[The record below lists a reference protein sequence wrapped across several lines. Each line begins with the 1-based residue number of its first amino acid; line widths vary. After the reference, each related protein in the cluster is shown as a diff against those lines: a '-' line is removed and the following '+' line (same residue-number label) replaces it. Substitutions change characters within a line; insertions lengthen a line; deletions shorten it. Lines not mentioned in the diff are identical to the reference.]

1 MSGGQLKL
9 NTVLVKNQS
18 TNYSFKFS
26 TISLYKIWNEIK
38 TKTSTQQSYIHS
50 LETKQRDLKEKHFLH
65 ITTFSFGDGKET
77 EN

>member
-1 MSGGQLKL
+1 MSARHL
-9 NTVLVKNQS
+9 NLIIVLVKNQS

-26 TISLYKIWNEIK
+26 TISLYIIWNEIK
-38 TKTSTQQSYIHS
+38 SKTSTQQSYIHS